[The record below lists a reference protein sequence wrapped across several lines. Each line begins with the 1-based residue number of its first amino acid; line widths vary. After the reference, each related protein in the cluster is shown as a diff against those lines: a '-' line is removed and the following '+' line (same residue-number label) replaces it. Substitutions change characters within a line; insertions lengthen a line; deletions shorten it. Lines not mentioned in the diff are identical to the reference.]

1 VGIMGSYLDSLP
13 DRARD
18 RLIEAQDWCVADVL
32 GRNGARCLV
41 GHAEDWQPFRHR
53 RGWRRIW
60 MDQETG
66 GGGDVRA
73 DAAGSLDA
81 LCSPSFFAFRRARP
95 ADLAVYRER
104 VRRWGLASES
114 RIGARFDR
122 LCGRRGLGETLRI
135 VKARAAR
142 GGRLRAPAGERP
154 PSLGSARAHRR
165 GHDAHL
171 GAAPAAPRRM

>member
-1 VGIMGSYLDSLP
+1 VGIMGWYLDALP

-32 GRNGARCLV
+32 GRDGARCLV
-41 GHAEDWQPFRHR
+41 GHAEDWRPFQHR
-53 RGWRRIW
+53 RGWWRSW
-60 MDQETG
+60 MDAETG
-66 GGGDVRA
+66 EGGEVGC
-73 DAAGSLDA
+73 AGTLDA
-81 LCSPSFFAFRRARP
+81 LCSPSFFAFRRAQP

-122 LCGRRGLGETLRI
+122 LCGRRGLAEALRI

-142 GGRLRAPAGERP
+142 GSFPGAPAGERP
-154 PSLGSARAHRR
+154 LPFGTGRASRAAARHTARR
-165 GHDAHL
+165 
-171 GAAPAAPRRM
+171 

>member
-1 VGIMGSYLDSLP
+1 VGIMGSYLDALP

-32 GRNGARCLV
+32 GQNGARCLV

-53 RGWRRIW
+53 RGWWRSW
-60 MDQETG
+60 MDEEG
-66 GGGDVRA
+66 GGVEVGS
-73 DAAGSLDA
+73 AGSLDA
-81 LCSPSFFAFRRARP
+81 LCSPSFFAFRRAEP

-122 LCGRRGLGETLRI
+122 LCARRGQSEALRI
-135 VKARAAR
+135 VKARAGR
-142 GGRLRAPAGERP
+142 GGSLRAPAAVRP
-154 PSLGSARAHRR
+154 LPSESGHASRTGARRQARR
-165 GHDAHL
+165 
-171 GAAPAAPRRM
+171 